1 MERRPLFKPV
11 HPVYELTEQIIR
23 MGEAPGFTFELEDEN
38 GSIRK
43 LIKLMDG
50 TRTVREIHTLL
61 LRDYPEIT
69 YDEISD
75 AIESLSGLGFLMDQA
90 KEDASGLT
98 PEQKERYKANIRFFS
113 LFTDLNQSPSEVQE
127 QLSRKKVTI
136 LGMGAFGSTLLVNL
150 VGAGIQHFKLVDFDR
165 VELSNLNRQMVFNE
179 NDVGRLKVEAARD
192 FIGRLHSEVLIETE
206 TRQIKSSDD
215 VEQVIAGSDL
225 VMLAADQPFFFLQR
239 WVNLACTK
247 LQIPYIAGGFNL
259 IEGQFFM
266 VEPGKTGCIDCMH
279 LHRASQ
285 IEEYPRL
292 IQKLL
297 DTNFVLPTATI
308 APNTMMMTGMMASDA
323 IRYLT
328 GIAPVQSAGKLILFD
343 FNTLDK
349 SVFFEWERKED
360 ECPTCG
366 RGSGTEPIFHIKRSA
381 VFSQ

>member
-1 MERRPLFKPV
+1 
-11 HPVYELTEQIIR
+11 
-23 MGEAPGFTFELEDEN
+23 
-38 GSIRK
+38 
-43 LIKLMDG
+43 
-50 TRTVREIHTLL
+50 
-61 LRDYPEIT
+61 
-69 YDEISD
+69 
-75 AIESLSGLGFLMDQA
+75 
-90 KEDASGLT
+90 
-98 PEQKERYKANIRFFS
+98 
-113 LFTDLNQSPSEVQE
+113 
-127 QLSRKKVTI
+127 
-136 LGMGAFGSTLLVNL
+136 
-150 VGAGIQHFKLVDFDR
+150 
-165 VELSNLNRQMVFNE
+165 
-179 NDVGRLKVEAARD
+179 
-192 FIGRLHSEVLIETE
+192 VLIETE
-206 TRQIKSSDD
+206 TLQIKSSDD

-239 WVNLACTK
+239 WVNLACTR

-285 IEEYPRL
+285 IEDYSQL

-328 GIAPVQSAGKLILFD
+328 GIAPVQSAGKFILFD
-343 FNTLDK
+343 FNTLEK

-366 RGSGTEPIFHIKRSA
+366 RGSGTEPIFHIRRNT
-381 VFSQ
+381 VFAQ